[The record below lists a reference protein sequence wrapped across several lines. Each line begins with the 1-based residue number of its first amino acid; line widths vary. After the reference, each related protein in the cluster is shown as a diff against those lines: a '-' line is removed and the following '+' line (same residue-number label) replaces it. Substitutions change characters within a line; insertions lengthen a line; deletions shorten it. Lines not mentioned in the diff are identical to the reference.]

1 MTDNQKRT
9 ALKDESSKRPR
20 MAEKKPYLEQKKKEY
35 KSLVIPELNFKN
47 ARDSRHAYDYV
58 LEKFEW
64 PDHEAESDRIL
75 ANSMKYQGMEIAD
88 AFADYYGM
96 KIKRKKATIEPQG
109 SVEPG
114 DIISLKIQSID
125 KKGTHF
131 QGDSFKEEIVSAV
144 NLYQY
149 ARFKEN
155 IPSKAIKV
163 KVISVNENKI
173 VVDPIAPL
181 YDEWIKEHTQDLSKQ
196 RTIDEDRSV
205 TVRHLKLSKG
215 YSGKGGGYYGSMLI
229 DNVSKFLGEDT
240 YMKCFVP
247 GSQIVLN
254 IENDFEKW
262 EGKEIRTH
270 IISYSPEQIPVG
282 KAGFV
287 CSRKER
293 LKFHGDLLKVQLFK
307 EYTEDSKEWAEITSK
322 DFNGTITGVIHS
334 SNKCGAFIEIPE
346 MNITGFI
353 NCKADELVDFKR
365 GDHKTVRIIG
375 FDENTYYNKDIGQ
388 VQHANPYTIENGILK
403 SCHLKAIFAQ
413 A

>member
-1 MTDNQKRT
+1 MAKKQKNS
-9 ALKDESSKRPR
+9 DVSSKRQR
-20 MAEKKPYLEQKKKEY
+20 MTEQKAQLEQSIKAYE
-35 KSLVIPELNFKN
+35 KSGIFKQ
-47 ARDSRHAYDYV
+47 DYEMLSPSHVYDKM
-58 LEKFEW
+58 LENFEW
-64 PDHEAESDRIL
+64 PEHKLESDRIQT
-75 ANSMKYQGMEIAD
+75 NSEKYQKMDIAD

-96 KIKRKKATIEPQG
+96 KLKGKKTVEPCG

-114 DIISLKIQSID
+114 DIISLRILSID
-125 KKGTHF
+125 KRSTHF
-131 QGDSFKEEIVSAV
+131 QSDSFKEEIVSAV

-155 IPSKAIKV
+155 IPSKPVKV
-163 KVISVNENKI
+163 KVLSVSESKI
-173 VVDPIAPL
+173 TVDPIAPL
-181 YDEWIKEHTQDLSKQ
+181 YDEWVKEHVQDLSKQ

-205 TVRHLKLSKG
+205 TVRHLHLSKG
-215 YSGKGGGYYGSMLI
+215 YSGKGGGYYGSLLV
-229 DNVSKFLGEDT
+229 DNVSEFLGEDA

-262 EGKEIRTH
+262 ENAEIRAH

-287 CSRKER
+287 CSRKEM
-293 LKFHGDLLKVQLFK
+293 LKFLGDLLKVEMFK
-307 EYTEDSKEWAEITSK
+307 EYTENTKKWSEITSK
-322 DFNGTITGVIHS
+322 DFEGTITGVIHS

-353 NCKADELVDFKR
+353 NCKPDELVNYKR

-388 VQHANPYTIENGILK
+388 IQHANPYTIENGVLK
-403 SCHLKAIFAQ
+403 SCHLKAIFAE